1 VETWRLIA
9 GVLIGLGGLILVLL
23 AMAQTRDR
31 KGSTSGQ
38 VALAGAIALVMLTML
53 CVLSLTVFPG
63 PLVWG
68 LVAAVGVINTV
79 LLLTS

>member
-9 GVLIGLGGLILVLL
+9 GVLIAGGGLILVLL

-31 KGSTSGQ
+31 KGSTGGQ
-38 VALAGAIALVMLTML
+38 VALAGAISFVVLALL

-68 LVAAVGVINTV
+68 LVVAVGVINTV